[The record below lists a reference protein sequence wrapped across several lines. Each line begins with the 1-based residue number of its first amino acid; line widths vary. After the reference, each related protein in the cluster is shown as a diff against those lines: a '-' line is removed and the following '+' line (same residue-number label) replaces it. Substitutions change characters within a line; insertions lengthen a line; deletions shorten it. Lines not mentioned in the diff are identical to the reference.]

1 MREVNQHIGAMIRA
15 NRKNRSLTQEQLAA
29 LMGITKAAVS
39 RMESGATALS
49 TTTLVKV
56 ANALNCVIDIRMTPA
71 ENIR

>member
-1 MREVNQHIGAMIRA
+1 MNQINQQIGAMIRA
-15 NRKNRSLTQEQLAA
+15 NRKNRYLTQEQLAA

-71 ENIR
+71 EHIR